1 MGNAMKAIKRQL
13 QPFILEALQSFPAVY
28 INGPRQ
34 AGKTTLVKELLAR
47 DFNAKFITFDD
58 TLERAAAMR
67 NPFSYIKESGTPLI
81 IDEVQMVSELFRPLK
96 KLVDEQRQDAL
107 HGGGSANG
115 RYLLTGSANLM
126 AIPELADAMV
136 GRMATLTLLPLSVSE
151 TIGET
156 SHFLERCFAKDFTGI
171 KTENTSLPAI
181 MRKAT
186 FPELI
191 QMPDKM
197 VSSWFKNYT
206 HKITLEDPR
215 HIYNLEKAE
224 YMPVLLQSLAD
235 RAGNLINDASIGRE
249 IGINAV
255 TTRKYRGLLNNSFIT
270 NSLRPWYRNITKRLV
285 KSEKIYFHD
294 TMLLCHLLQST
305 PEDLA
310 KNQPQRFGHVL
321 ENFVLSELT
330 KANNASSDNVDISFY
345 RTNDGREID
354 FILEKQHKLV
364 AIEVKNAENITDK
377 DLSGIK
383 ELQHATGKDF
393 LCGIILCNTPRVIAY
408 DKDIYLLPFSALW
421 Q

>member
-1 MGNAMKAIKRQL
+1 MKAIKRQL
-13 QPFILEALQSFPAVY
+13 QPLILEALESFPVVY

-34 AGKTTLVKELLAR
+34 AGKTTLVKELLAKE
-47 DFNAKFITFDD
+47 FKAKFITFDD
-58 TLERAAAMR
+58 TLERAAATR
-67 NPFSYIKESGTPLI
+67 NPFGYVQESGTPLI
-81 IDEVQMVSELFRPLK
+81 IDEVQMVPELFRPLK

-107 HGGGSANG
+107 RGDSSANG
-115 RYLLTGSANLM
+115 HYLLTGSANLM

-136 GRMATLTLLPLSVSE
+136 GRMATLTLLPLSVAE
-151 TIGET
+151 VIGKP

-171 KTENTSLPAI
+171 KTESVSIPAM
-181 MRKAT
+181 MRQAT
-186 FPELI
+186 FPELT
-191 QMPDKM
+191 QMSDKM
-197 VSSWFKNYT
+197 AGSWFKNYIQ
-206 HKITLEDPR
+206 KITLEDPR

-224 YMPVLLQSLAD
+224 YMPVLLQSLAA

-255 TTRKYRGLLNNSFIT
+255 TTRNYRGLLNNTFVT
-270 NSLRPWYRNITKRLV
+270 NSLRPWFRNITKRLV

-310 KNQPQRFGHVL
+310 KSQPQRFGHVL

-330 KANNASSDNVDISFY
+330 KANHTSGDNVDISFY

-354 FILEKQHKLV
+354 FVLERQHKLV
-364 AIEVKNAENITDK
+364 AVEVKNAENITDK
-377 DLSGIK
+377 DLAGIK
-383 ELQHATGKDF
+383 ELQQATGKDF
-393 LCGIILCNTPRVIAY
+393 LCGIVLCNTPRVIAY
-408 DKDIYLLPFSALW
+408 DKDIYLLPFNALW